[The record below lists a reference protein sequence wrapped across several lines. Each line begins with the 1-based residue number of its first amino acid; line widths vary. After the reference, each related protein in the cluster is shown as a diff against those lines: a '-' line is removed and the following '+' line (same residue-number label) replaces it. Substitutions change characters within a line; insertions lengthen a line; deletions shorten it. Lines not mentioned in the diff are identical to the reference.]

1 MNVGA
6 VGGEGAGEV
15 SLIADDLSRAV
26 ELTLNPTVAHEARN
40 QAYNA
45 CER

>member
-1 MNVGA
+1 MNI
-6 VGGEGAGEV
+6 GGVSGEVAGEV
-15 SLIADDLSRAV
+15 ALIADDLSRAV
-26 ELTLNPTVAHEARN
+26 ELTLNPTVAHEARS

>member
-1 MNVGA
+1 MNVG
-6 VGGEGAGEV
+6 GLGPEISGEV
-15 SLIADDLSRAV
+15 ALIADELSRAV
-26 ELTLNPTVAHEARN
+26 ELTLNPTVSQDARN